1 MAPLPCRA
9 LPGRIVEGT
18 PCMGKAVVPFFEK
31 PDCVGRKGV
40 HKTGIVG
47 CDKELR
53 VMGALQKLACQGSKK
68 ALVKPLVGFFETQQ
82 GCRAGSCSRSKR
94 ARSLKVPSD
103 MCCVKRGV

>member
-53 VMGALQKLACQGSKK
+53 VMGALVFRQ
-68 ALVKPLVGFFETQQ
+68 VKFP
-82 GCRAGSCSRSKR
+82 RAVTKTSPGW
-94 ARSLKVPSD
+94 
-103 MCCVKRGV
+103 GIF

>member
-9 LPGRIVEGT
+9 LLGRIVEGT

-40 HKTGIVG
+40 HKIGIVG

-53 VMGALQKLACQGSKK
+53 VGRAPEACVPGEQEGFGK
-68 ALVKPLVGFFETQQ
+68 AP
-82 GCRAGSCSRSKR
+82 CRV
-94 ARSLKVPSD
+94 L
-103 MCCVKRGV
+103 